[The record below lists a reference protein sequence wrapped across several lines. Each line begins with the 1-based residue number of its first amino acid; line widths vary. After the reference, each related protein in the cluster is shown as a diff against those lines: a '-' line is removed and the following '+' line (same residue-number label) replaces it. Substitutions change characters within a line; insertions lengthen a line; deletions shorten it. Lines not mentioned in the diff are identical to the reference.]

1 MNFGKLSTT
10 YLKISELT
18 AEQKNLLADVICG
31 CNLEIFKGS
40 LDGLRNPSD
49 TPFYRYIY
57 YKMGGVYRNDHFTR
71 FKYPSP
77 AHTYHKEV
85 SFEEYISY
93 MREPDYQHNK
103 QKFQVLWF

>member
-18 AEQKNLLADVICG
+18 AEQKNLLADVICE
-31 CNLEIFKGS
+31 CKLEIFKDS
-40 LDGLRNPSD
+40 LDGLRNPSE
-49 TPFYRYIY
+49 TPVYNYIY
-57 YKMGGVYRNDHFTR
+57 YKMSGHRNYHFTR
-71 FKYPSP
+71 FRYFSS

-103 QKFQVLWF
+103 QKFQVL

>member
-1 MNFGKLSTT
+1 MNFGKLNTT
-10 YLKISELT
+10 YLKISNLT
-18 AEQKNLLADVICG
+18 AEQKNLLVDTICA

-49 TPFYRYIY
+49 TTYYRYIY
-57 YKMGGVYRNDHFTR
+57 YKMGSGYRNDHFTR
-71 FKYPSP
+71 FRSPSP
-77 AHTYHKEV
+77 THTYHKEV

-103 QKFQVLWF
+103 QKFQVL

>member
-10 YLKISELT
+10 YLKISNLT

-49 TPFYRYIY
+49 TTHYRYIY

-71 FKYPSP
+71 FRYPSP

-103 QKFQVLWF
+103 QKFQVL